1 MKIKNSQF
9 IKAISVEKS
18 ILKELT
24 FTDFEK
30 CMLVINN
37 TSTVEEKTSYR
48 SINQKV
54 VTVKNKIT
62 MNNGDD
68 KEMKDKQKITTY
80 PYRLNVKFIKHFK
93 NQKITKEIGN

>member
-1 MKIKNSQF
+1 MWKGNKKTCSLIRNLCGLRLRRMNMKIKNSQF
-9 IKAISVEKS
+9 MKAIRVEKS

-54 VTVKNKIT
+54 FTVKNKIT

-68 KEMKDKQKITTY
+68 K
-80 PYRLNVKFIKHFK
+80 
-93 NQKITKEIGN
+93 

>member
-1 MKIKNSQF
+1 MWKGNKKICSLIRNLCSLRLRRMNMKIKNSQF
-9 IKAISVEKS
+9 MKAIRVEKS

-54 VTVKNKIT
+54 FTVKNKIT

-68 KEMKDKQKITTY
+68 K
-80 PYRLNVKFIKHFK
+80 
-93 NQKITKEIGN
+93 